1 MPASGTEE
9 SRGRRTLGR
18 TVWSWTSWSW
28 IRRLHR
34 GPGAGAERPTPL
46 SGLRPSWSTE
56 SAQRIEDLLVRV
68 GLAKSGNEA

>member
-9 SRGRRTLGR
+9 SPGRRTLGR
-18 TVWSWTSWSW
+18 TVVMD
-28 IRRLHR
+28 IMELDRRLHR
-34 GPGAGAERPTPL
+34 GPGVGAERPTPL
-46 SGLRPSWSTE
+46 SGLQPSRSTE